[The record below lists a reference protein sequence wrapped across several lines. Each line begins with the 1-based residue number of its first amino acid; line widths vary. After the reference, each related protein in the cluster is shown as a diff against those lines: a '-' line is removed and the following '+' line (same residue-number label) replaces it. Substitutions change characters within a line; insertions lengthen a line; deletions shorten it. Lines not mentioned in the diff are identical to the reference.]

1 MEKQRGR
8 AAVNVSA
15 ALIFRK
21 QRITSGV
28 LNLQYSTADYRHLWM
43 FANVTSRLTERQLQ
57 SDLCVH
63 NSGGWG
69 GTCLGVYSLKTTQSM
84 DKWLPGCA
92 RVSREQR
99 ADPESSWASAPA
111 HVLYKR
117 TTPQRYVHPGDK
129 LFKEVWA
136 GTNEALYKKKKGK
149 SEQVWGFLIAAE
161 VFVIICTCPTKRGKT
176 PSVPAWNK
184 GVHIWRL
191 LPRYRRQTL
200 CFGFEVAKIAFEICS
215 YEQPLSMGKKRKSL
229 SASTKTISWLMHVYR
244 TFILNMIDGFKQ
256 TCNNPEV
263 LLSPLHICWMHW
275 QPS

>member
-1 MEKQRGR
+1 MWLQGWLSGNYSLICVYITVGGGGGPVWVFTVWKPPSRWINGCQGVQESAENRGPTQR
-8 AAVNVSA
+8 AAG
-15 ALIFRK
+15 L
-21 QRITSGV
+21 
-28 LNLQYSTADYRHLWM
+28 
-43 FANVTSRLTERQLQ
+43 
-57 SDLCVH
+57 VH
-63 NSGGWG
+63 RRTCCIKGPLLK
-69 GTCLGVYSLKTTQSM
+69 GTCIL
-84 DKWLPGCA
+84 
-92 RVSREQR
+92 
-99 ADPESSWASAPA
+99 
-111 HVLYKR
+111 
-117 TTPQRYVHPGDK
+117 
-129 LFKEVWA
+129 
-136 GTNEALYKKKKGK
+136 GTNSSKRFEQEQMRLYTRKKKGK
-149 SEQVWGFLIAAE
+149 SEQVWGFLMAAE

-229 SASTKTISWLMHVYR
+229 SASTKSINWLMHVYR